1 MSEEK
6 DPSRTSL
13 ESEDTPCG
21 TITEDPFAYRK
32 DRPPIPAHIRF
43 TGTPLSK
50 KPGGS
55 LRSK

>member
-13 ESEDTPCG
+13 ESESEDTPCG

-32 DRPPIPAHIRF
+32 DRPPIPAHIHF
-43 TGTPLSK
+43 
-50 KPGGS
+50 
-55 LRSK
+55 